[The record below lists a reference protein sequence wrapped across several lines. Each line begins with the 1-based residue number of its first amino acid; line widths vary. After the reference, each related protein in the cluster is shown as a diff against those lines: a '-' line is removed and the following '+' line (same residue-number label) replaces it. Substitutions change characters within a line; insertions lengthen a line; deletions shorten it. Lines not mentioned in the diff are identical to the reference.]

1 MISAMYENGGN
12 TTHRFLDGHPECFV
26 YPFES
31 QLGTALVLDH
41 LTSMFPVKYRWPEF
55 PLSGTPAGDYRAII
69 DEETRVRARTSFVSK
84 FRDHALALDDDDRLA
99 RFLEL
104 LADTPR
110 CRAAV
115 VAAFFR
121 ATFDAWTNR
130 NGSGRETVYVGY
142 SPIVV
147 VDAEKILADF
157 PQAHILH
164 VVRHP
169 CAAYAD
175 TKKRAVPLSL
185 AHYMTAW
192 VMVQYH
198 ARLAQRWAPER
209 VHILRYEDLIADP
222 AGVLAGVCR
231 KVGLE
236 PAPSLAAPSWNGEA
250 LREVYPWGTI
260 RTATRSANDATADE
274 LYPAERDEVRRRAAP
289 LLEALGYA

>member
-1 MISAMYENGGN
+1 MYENGGN

-69 DEETRVRARTSFVSK
+69 DEETRVRTRTPFVSK
-84 FRDHALALDDDDRLA
+84 FRDYPLELDDDHRLA
-99 RFLEL
+99 RFLEVQ
-104 LADTPR
+104 AGSPR
-110 CRAAV
+110 CRATV

-130 NGSGRETVYVGY
+130 HGSGRETVYVGY

-157 PQAHILH
+157 PQSHILH
-164 VVRHP
+164 VLRNP
-169 CAAYAD
+169 WAAYAD
-175 TKKRAVPLSL
+175 TKKRALPLSL
-185 AHYMTAW
+185 PHYMTAW
-192 VMVQYH
+192 ATVQYH
-198 ARLAQRWAPER
+198 ARIAQRAAPDR

-231 KVGLE
+231 KVRVE
-236 PAPSLAAPSWNGEA
+236 PSPCLAIPSWNGEP
-250 LREVYPWGTI
+250 LREVNPWGTI
-260 RTATRSANDATADE
+260 RHATPSANQAAADE
-274 LYPAERDEVRRRAAP
+274 LAPAERDEVRRRAAP
-289 LLEALGYA
+289 FLETFGYA